1 VIYILFVK
9 NTHQISYIYIMK
21 EENLYRHEKQTRLV
35 VLLTAVTMIV
45 EIIFGVLTNSMALL
59 ADGIHM
65 GSHVLAIGLSWVAYI
80 IVRRISKN
88 EKYKGKENRIL
99 SLSGY
104 TSGLFLL
111 LFAIGIAWSAIN
123 RISNPIEIHFRDA
136 IVVASV
142 GLFVNIVSAFLLHH
156 DHKKEKDY
164 NLRAAYLHVLADAL
178 TSVLAIGGLFVAMH
192 WNIAW
197 VDGACALAGSIIISR
212 WSVKLIIQSGK
223 SLI

>member
-1 VIYILFVK
+1 
-9 NTHQISYIYIMK
+9 M
-21 EENLYRHEKQTRLV
+21 
-35 VLLTAVTMIV
+35 LTAVTMIV
-45 EIIFGVLTNSMALL
+45 GNHFGVINQLH
-59 ADGIHM
+59 GIAVRWHSH
-65 GSHVLAIGLSWVAYI
+65 GSHVLAIGLSWVAYV
-80 IVRRISKN
+80 VRRISKA
-88 EKYKGKENRIL
+88 KIIRVKENRIL

-136 IVVASV
+136 IIVAFV

-178 TSVLAIGGLFVAMH
+178 TSVLAIGGLFVAML